1 MKNIFDAIDYKFFQV
16 FSGENRRIHAEIIMV
31 VSDFFKR
38 HNNTSFVEKEDL
50 VNHLTDYINQRD
62 FDKVLDDEGN
72 DISTSSARE
81 KALNKINL
89 FKRNGWLIE
98 EKVENYVDIIQFDD
112 NALILLKAL
121 EDISSNSTPK
131 EYTGYI
137 YVIDNLL
144 RYFDYNQGISILEQ
158 VYDNTETLMNRLRG
172 LNSSIKKYL
181 TKLLNE
187 DNEDAEK
194 LLKTLLNDYQENVV
208 NKAFSNLKLSDNP
221 SKYKNQILSRL
232 NELRSKE
239 GMEKL
244 IANYRKTKTSKD
256 SDEVIEEQLIY
267 QINYIYDNLEF
278 LQQTILMIDIKNA
291 KYVKSSTSKL
301 SFILSENFDVE
312 GKIESILKLMKH
324 QKNEDLYAH
333 AFGLYK
339 MGIVDSQ
346 SLYKPRTYRSLV
358 SETPLETI
366 TEIDQDYVDQ
376 VRLNLF
382 KDNRFS
388 TKTIN
393 EYVKNILSI
402 RPKIKASE
410 LDFQNNEDLTRLILI
425 QLYSHHEHMCYQTV
439 SANEVVSSNHIEY
452 NDFWIMK
459 RGEHSAK

>member
-1 MKNIFDAIDYKFFQV
+1 MKNVFDAIDYKFFQV

-38 HNNTSFVEKEDL
+38 HNASFVEKEDL

-81 KALNKINL
+81 KALNKLNL

-121 EDISSNSTPK
+121 EDISSNSAPK

-144 RYFDYNQGISILEQ
+144 RYFDYNQGISIIEQ

-194 LLKTLLNDYQENVV
+194 LLKTLLSDYQENVI

-244 IANYRKTKTSKD
+244 IANFRKTKTSKD

-267 QINYIYDNLEF
+267 QIDYIYDNIEF
-278 LQQTILMIDIKNA
+278 LQQTILMIDVKNA

-301 SFILSENFDVE
+301 SFILNENFDVE

-324 QKNEDLYAH
+324 QKNEELYSH

-366 TEIDQDYVDQ
+366 TEIDQDYVDKI
-376 VRLNLF
+376 RLNLF

-393 EYVKNILSI
+393 EYVKNILLM
-402 RPKIKASE
+402 RPKVKASE
-410 LDFQNNEDLTRLILI
+410 LDFQNSEDLTRLILI
-425 QLYSHHEHMCYQTV
+425 QLYAHHEHMCYQTV
-439 SANEVVSSNHIEY
+439 SADEVVTSNNIEY